1 MKNFN
6 FFFSGDDYLTENIP
20 MSEKREN
27 TALDKLEQEML
38 NEVKALF
45 NKYREKLEQVQN
57 TENNGNAMSI
67 HSTV

>member
-6 FFFSGDDYLTENIP
+6 VCFSGDDYLTENIL
-20 MSEKREN
+20 MSEKKEN

-45 NKYREKLEQVQN
+45 NKYREKLRREHTFHCVN
-57 TENNGNAMSI
+57 LD
-67 HSTV
+67 

>member
-1 MKNFN
+1 M
-6 FFFSGDDYLTENIP
+6 P

-38 NEVKALF
+38 NEVKDLF
-45 NKYREKLEQVQN
+45 NKYREKLEQIQN
-57 TENNGNAMSI
+57 TENNGNATSK

>member
-6 FFFSGDDYLTENIP
+6 FCFSGDDYLTENIP
-20 MSEKREN
+20 MSEDREN

-45 NKYREKLEQVQN
+45 KKYREKLEQVQN
-57 TENNGNAMSI
+57 SENNGNAVSI